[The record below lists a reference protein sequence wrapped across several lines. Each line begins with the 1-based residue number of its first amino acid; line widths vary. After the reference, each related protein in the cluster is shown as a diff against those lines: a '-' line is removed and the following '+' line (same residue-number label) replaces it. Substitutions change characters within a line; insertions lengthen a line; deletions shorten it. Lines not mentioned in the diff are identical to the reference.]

1 MSAVPTALDADR
13 DVERL
18 REDGASD
25 AQAYPFARLLADVR
39 CRRYFEREI
48 AYQDLMR
55 AGYSPDK
62 ADQLI
67 KDALRG
73 LGRRQP

>member
-1 MSAVPTALDADR
+1 MSTTPTALDADR
-13 DVERL
+13 LVKRL
-18 REDGASD
+18 RKDGVSD
-25 AQAYPFARLLADVR
+25 AQAYAFARLLADVR
-39 CRRYFEREI
+39 CRGFEREI
-48 AYQDLMR
+48 AYQDLVR
-55 AGYSPDK
+55 AGYSPNK

>member
-18 REDGASD
+18 RKDGVSD
-25 AQAYPFARLLADVR
+25 AQAYAFARLLADVR
-39 CRRYFEREI
+39 CRRRFEREF
-48 AYQDLMR
+48 AYQDLVR
-55 AGYSPDK
+55 AGYSPNK

-73 LGRRQP
+73 LGRQPP

>member
-1 MSAVPTALDADR
+1 MSAAPTALDADR
-13 DVERL
+13 LVERL
-18 REDGASD
+18 RKDGVSD
-25 AQAYPFARLLADVR
+25 AQAYAFARLLADVR
-39 CRRYFEREI
+39 CRQGFEREI
-48 AYQDLMR
+48 AYQDLVR